1 MRGTTRTVAI
11 AGVSALALLT
21 AACSGDSG
29 GGTSSTSGNASASS
43 SDSAT
48 GAAGGEISISGCT
61 PQNPFIPAMTNE
73 TCGGDMLDEVL
84 ARLVHY
90 NSDDAKPELDL
101 AESIETTDNQN
112 FTVKLKQG
120 RKFSDG
126 TEVKAANFVKA
137 WNWNRAGANG
147 TLNSY
152 FFDVIDGAADMDCG
166 LVKVKDKETGEDV
179 EQPDCDK
186 KPAKTEELSGLK
198 IVDDYTFT
206 IKTTEKVSNLL
217 VRLGYSAF
225 APLPDSFFADNGK
238 AYGAKPVG
246 AGPYMM
252 ESYDP
257 ATGAVLVKNPDYTGD
272 FAGKVDKITFKIYQD
287 TEAAY
292 KDVMANQTDLLAAL
306 PASAL
311 QGEKYKSDLPDR
323 TAEKATGTIATITF
337 PSPKADKTYANPE
350 LRKAISMAID
360 RDTIIKTI
368 LANTRQAA
376 TGWVSP
382 VVDGYKADQCGE
394 YCKYDPAKAKELFTK
409 AGGYNGTISLGYNA
423 DGDHKSWTEAACN
436 SIKDALG
443 VECKAQPYPDF
454 STFRTLITDRK
465 MKGMFRTGWQMDYPS
480 IENFLAPIYGTGA
493 GSNDGDYS
501 SEKFDTLI
509 KEAAAAED
517 PAMANQKYQEAEAQ
531 LAIDFPSIPMW
542 YGKAI
547 AGWSENVE
555 NVKITPFGTIDL
567 AAVTKKA

>member
-257 ATGAVLVKNPDYTGD
+257 ATGAVLVKNPDYSGD
-272 FAGKVDKITFKIYQD
+272 FAGNVDKITFKIYQD

-323 TAEKATGTIATITF
+323 TAEKATGTIA
-337 PSPKADKTYANPE
+337 
-350 LRKAISMAID
+350 ID
-360 RDTIIKTI
+360 VNDD
-368 LANTRQAA
+368 A
-376 TGWVSP
+376 
-382 VVDGYKADQCGE
+382 
-394 YCKYDPAKAKELFTK
+394 
-409 AGGYNGTISLGYNA
+409 
-423 DGDHKSWTEAACN
+423 
-436 SIKDALG
+436 SI
-443 VECKAQPYPDF
+443 
-454 STFRTLITDRK
+454 
-465 MKGMFRTGWQMDYPS
+465 
-480 IENFLAPIYGTGA
+480 
-493 GSNDGDYS
+493 
-501 SEKFDTLI
+501 
-509 KEAAAAED
+509 AAAAAVGAVVAGAAFGHRHDRHDHLPLAQGGQDLRQPGVAQGDLHGDRPRHDHQDD
-517 PAMANQKYQEAEAQ
+517 PRQHAPGGDRLGLPGRGRLQGR
-531 LAIDFPSIPMW
+531 PVW
-542 YGKAI
+542 
-547 AGWSENVE
+547 
-555 NVKITPFGTIDL
+555 
-567 AAVTKKA
+567 